1 MAKFYDFNVKIK
13 LDLSLKCIFSIKK
26 LMPLHRLL
34 LCILIASFFVQK
46 SEGQHTFLVKGSIQD
61 FSTSASLSDVN
72 IFVEELNRGTSTNKD
87 GDFQLQLP
95 SGTYTLLITY
105 LGYEQY
111 SEKIEVNQNLSLNFK
126 LLASTESLDEVIIK
140 QDFQQKTKRQLT
152 MSVNKLDAQ
161 TIKKIPTVLGE
172 NDVIKS
178 LKLLPGVTG
187 AGEASGGLHVR
198 GGAADQNLILLDHAM
213 MFNESHLFGFF
224 SIFNPDAVAN
234 IQLYKGG
241 IPSNF
246 GGRASS
252 VLDISQKTGD
262 LTTVKVNGGIGL
274 VSSKLTVEG
283 PIEKNKSSFL
293 VSGRTSYAHL
303 FLKLIDNPN
312 SAFFY
317 DLNSKLNFIIDEK
330 NTLSLSGYFG
340 RDVFKI
346 NDSFKNIYGNALANI
361 QWKHHF
367 STKLNSELSLIFSN
381 YQFGLTIDFIGF
393 NWDSG
398 IKNFN
403 LKYNLQHQLSENTS
417 LAYGIQ
423 AIYYN
428 FNPGYIEPSREDSGI
443 ERDQLTKKYA
453 FENSAYL
460 QVNQELGD
468 FTLGYGLRL
477 NQFLRMG
484 QDEINLYENNQPVI
498 FNKEFQI
505 YESAEIQETYSESKS
520 KVSKSFINLE
530 PRASISY
537 SLNDKE
543 LIKAN
548 YQRINQYIHLLSNSN
563 TPTPLDIWAPSGRY
577 IRPQQGN
584 QVSFGYANSLIKK
597 AYGLETEV
605 YYKTINNR
613 IDYIDGAELI
623 ANKAIERVILN
634 GESRAYGL
642 EFLFRKNKGK
652 FTGWLAYTLSRSEQ
666 RTPGRTPLENGINNG
681 NWYNTA
687 WDKTHDISLVGNYEL
702 SKKWSFNASFVY
714 QTGRPATYPVSVYQY
729 NSFEIPNYGSRNTN
743 RLPSFH
749 HLDISATLT
758 PEKNNNRNWKSEWI
772 FSIYNVYNRRN
783 AASISFQNNKDTD
796 FQNEAVRLS
805 IFGIIPSVAYNF
817 KF

>member
-1 MAKFYDFNVKIK
+1 
-13 LDLSLKCIFSIKK
+13 
-26 LMPLHRLL
+26 MPLSRLL
-34 LCILIASFFVQK
+34 LCMLIASFFVQK
-46 SEGQHTFLVKGSIQD
+46 SWSQNRYLVKGSIKD
-61 FSTSASLSDVN
+61 FNTSASLSDVN
-72 IFVEELNRGTSTNKD
+72 IFVEELNKGTSTDED
-87 GDFQLQLP
+87 GYFQLHLP
-95 SGTYTLLITY
+95 SGTYMLVITY
-105 LGYEQY
+105 LGYEKY
-111 SEKIEVNQNLSLNFK
+111 SEEIKVNQNLTLSFQ
-126 LLASTESLDEVIIK
+126 LLASTENLDEVIIK

-152 MSVNKLDAQ
+152 MSVNKLDAES
-161 TIKKIPTVLGE
+161 IKKIPTVLGE
-172 NDVIKS
+172 SDVIKS
-178 LKLLPGVTG
+178 LKLLPGITG

-198 GGAADQNLILLDHAM
+198 GGAADQNLILLDNAM

-224 SIFNPDAVAN
+224 SIFNPDAVSN
-234 IQLYKGG
+234 LQLYKGG

-262 LTTVKVNGGIGL
+262 LTNLKVNGGIGL

-317 DLNSKLNFIIDEK
+317 DLNSKLNFIINEN

-346 NDSFKNIYGNALANI
+346 NDSFKNIYGNTLANL
-361 QWKHHF
+361 QWKHNF
-367 STKLNSELSLIFSN
+367 STTLNSELSLIFSN

-403 LKYNLQHQLSENTS
+403 LKYNLQQQLSETIS
-417 LAYGIQ
+417 LDYGVQ
-423 AIYYN
+423 GIYYN
-428 FNPGYIEPSREDSGI
+428 FNPGYIEPSRKDSGI
-443 ERDQLTKKYA
+443 ERDQLSKKYA
-453 FENSAYL
+453 FENSAYV
-460 QVNQELGD
+460 QVNQELDD

-484 QDEINLYENNQPVI
+484 QDEINLYENNQPVV
-498 FNKEFQI
+498 FNEQLQI
-505 YESAEIQETYSESKS
+505 YESAEIQETYSTSKS
-520 KVSKSFINLE
+520 EVTESFLNLE
-530 PRASISY
+530 PRVSVSY
-537 SLNDKE
+537 SLNNQE

-563 TPTPLDIWAPSGRY
+563 TPTPLDIWAPSGKY
-577 IRPQQGN
+577 IQPQQGD
-584 QVSFGYANSLIKK
+584 QVSFGYVNNQIQKDYS
-597 AYGLETEV
+597 LETEV
-605 YYKTINNR
+605 FYKKINNR

-623 ANKAIERVILN
+623 ANDAIEKVILS

-666 RTPGRTPLENGINNG
+666 KTPGRTPQETGINNG

-687 WDKTHDISLVGNYEL
+687 WDKTHDISLVGNYEF

-714 QTGRPATYPVSVYQY
+714 QTGRPATYPISVYRY
-729 NSFEIPNYGSRNTN
+729 NSFEIPNYRSRNAN

-758 PEKNNNRNWKSEWI
+758 PKKNQNRNWKSEWI
-772 FSIYNVYNRRN
+772 FSIYNLYNRRN
-783 AASISFQNNKDTD
+783 AASISFQNNEDTN

-805 IFGIIPSVAYNF
+805 IFGIIPSVSYNF